1 MKPKLGVTQYR
12 AMTAEVNAE
21 NDTIELSVSSDL
33 PYMRQFGYEVLEHTS
48 EAIDMTRLLNG
59 AAVLVDHGG
68 DQVGVVR
75 NAWLDDNKLRAEVK
89 FSKSVRG
96 QEVEQDI
103 RDGIRR
109 NVSIGYMVNKWD
121 NAKTRSELDGVP
133 VYKAVR
139 WTPFEVSIV
148 AVPADH
154 TVGVGRALEDPD
166 ENGLVDVQLETGVD
180 VQPTEPVLEEETK
193 EIEPSVLMEVV
204 SILQEQVSELTNTVE
219 TIVSELV
226 TEEAAETESETS
238 EEVTSEEVMT
248 EDETTEALDSAD
260 PVAAEDD
267 EEMTSSRNI
276 HIPLMESNTM
286 KNNLDNVQNSNI
298 KLTEKEQRQ
307 YSLSRAILSAADGKR
322 SGFEFEISDEIAKK
336 TGRDSA
342 GLWMPTSIRAYDITD
357 AASAGAMTFTQ
368 GGEFIDFLR
377 NKATV
382 AGLGASVVSL
392 NAKTSLPRATSDLS
406 AQWIAEDGSGATYN
420 SQSFEQMTLSPKKL
434 ATYTGVTREALTV
447 ASLDVENLIRTNIY
461 NSFTVAFD
469 KAAIQGT
476 GGSQPTGLLNTTGL
490 VSGTLTSAPLTYAA
504 AIDLFGTVAGANA
517 DQGNLAYL
525 TTPAIKARAMATIKS
540 GSTADFIINDAQN
553 LSLFNVAHSNNVT
566 AGTFIFGDWSSLVLA
581 EFGAIEIVVDP
592 YTSKHK
598 GIVEVG
604 ATMLGDIGV
613 KTVRSF
619 AILKGL
625 TTP

>member
-1 MKPKLGVTQYR
+1 
-12 AMTAEVNAE
+12 
-21 NDTIELSVSSDL
+21 
-33 PYMRQFGYEVLEHTS
+33 MRQFGYEVLEHTS
-48 EAIDMTRLLNG
+48 EAIDMTRLLSG

-75 NAWLDDNKLRAEVK
+75 NAWLDGNKLRADVK
-89 FSKSVRG
+89 FSKGVRG
-96 QEVEQDI
+96 QEIEQDI

-121 NAKTRSELDGVP
+121 EAKTRKQVDGVP
-133 VYKAVR
+133 VYRAVS

-154 TVGVGRALEDPD
+154 TVGVGRAFEDPS
-166 ENGLVDVQLETGVD
+166 QLETGVD
-180 VQPTEPVLEEETK
+180 VQPTEVPVEEETK
-193 EIEPSVLMEVV
+193 EIQPTELIDVV
-204 SILQEQVSELTNTVE
+204 SNLQEQVNELTNTVE

-226 TEEAAETESETS
+226 TEEASETESETS

-248 EDETTEALDSAD
+248 EDENTEASDSAD
-260 PVAAEDD
+260 LEAAEDD
-267 EEMTSSRNI
+267 EEESPSRNI

-322 SGFEFEISDEIAKK
+322 SGLEFEISDEIAKK
-336 TGRDSA
+336 TGRDSS

-377 NKATV
+377 AKATV
-382 AGLGASVVSL
+382 AGLGASVLSL
-392 NAKTSLPRATSDLS
+392 NAKTALPRATSDLS

-420 SQSFEQMTLSPKKL
+420 SQSFDQMLLSPKKL

-447 ASLDVENLIRTNIY
+447 ASLDVENVIRTNIY
-461 NSFTVAFD
+461 NAFTVAFD
-469 KAAIQGT
+469 RAAIQGA
-476 GGSQPTGLLNTTGL
+476 GGNSPTGLLNQTGL
-490 VSGTLTSAPLTYAA
+490 VSGTLTGVNLTYAA
-504 AIDLFGTVAGANA
+504 ALDLFGTVAGANA
-517 DQGNLAYL
+517 DQGNMSYL
-525 TTPAIKARAMATIKS
+525 TTPAIKAKAMATIKA
-540 GSTADFIINDAQN
+540 GSSAEFIINDAQN

-566 AGTFIFGDWSSLVLA
+566 TGNFIFGDWSSLVLA

-604 ATMLGDIGV
+604 ATMLGDVGV

-625 TTP
+625 TVA